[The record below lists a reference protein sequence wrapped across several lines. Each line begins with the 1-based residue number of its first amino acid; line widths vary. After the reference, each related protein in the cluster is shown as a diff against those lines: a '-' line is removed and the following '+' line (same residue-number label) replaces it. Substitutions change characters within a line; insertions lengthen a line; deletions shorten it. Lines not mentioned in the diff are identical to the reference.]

1 MHPSIYQEFIAC
13 KLKADM
19 GVAAQARAAQD
30 ATRKPRRQERFAR
43 RRRFVRRPTPTVS
56 SR

>member
-1 MHPSIYQEFIAC
+1 MHRSIYQEFIAC
-13 KLKADM
+13 KLQEQ
-19 GVAAQARAAQD
+19 VHAASQARAAAE
-30 ATRKPRRQERFAR
+30 ATHKPHRQERFAR